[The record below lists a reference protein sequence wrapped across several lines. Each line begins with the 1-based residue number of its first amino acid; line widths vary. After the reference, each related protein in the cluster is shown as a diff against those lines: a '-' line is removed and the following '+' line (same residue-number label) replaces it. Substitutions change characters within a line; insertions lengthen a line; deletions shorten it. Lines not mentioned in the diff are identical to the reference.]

1 MSMATNAAPD
11 PVPRLGESGQVQ
23 RFLALSRAE
32 ASAYRQI
39 MRGFSAGLHPAAPET
54 FVRGFI
60 FRKFRAHDAPLA
72 GEEIA
77 VARALPDAAAAD
89 ALALVAG
96 ALLAVEAGLWD
107 TASILAERAYAR
119 DQHETFAQRLR
130 LAAAE
135 RSSTL
140 HLAVD
145 SWLADRFCPN
155 PFTDA
160 EIIGSHDVYTCCAAW
175 LPARIGTLA
184 GEVQATDIWNSTRA
198 AELRRSI
205 LEGDFS
211 YCSRLSCPKI
221 AGRSLPR
228 RADVD
233 DPALR
238 RAIDAHQTKDLPL
251 PRRVLLSYDTS
262 CNLSCPSCRTKLI
275 QKSQADATE
284 LDRFYEDR
292 VAPLLEGAEAIK
304 ITGSGDPFGSRHF
317 RKVLSRLTAT
327 PAATKGPRLQLHTN
341 GVLFDRRA
349 WDELCLE
356 GHVRSVWVSVD
367 ATEADTYAELRRDG
381 DFERLWRNLEFLG
394 DLRRQGRIGSLRL
407 DFVVQTK
414 NYRQMPAL
422 VDRAE
427 AIGADGVH
435 FLMLRNW
442 ATFTEQEF
450 LDRAVAQPG
459 HPLHNDL
466 LAVLDDPRFDRPTVD
481 LGNVAPLRRRAA
493 RPMPLY
499 EEPSPALP
507 PVLLVFS
514 LQRSGS
520 NLLFDALEG
529 YGEALVLREAFNP
542 IGAYGADQMVVAEF
556 GQLLGLPL
564 LGPTDDRLVRH
575 LRRHP
580 VDSLLQLRRMAAS
593 RGRKALILKV
603 FPDHI
608 DDAVLLEDLLPDDQV
623 RPFFL
628 TRSPLEAW
636 ISLQKAR
643 AGWSWTGVDT
653 TDLRPGVDPQTFAI
667 WQDRVETWFA
677 GLAGAVRSFGRDRI
691 VLNYEA
697 DLCAP
702 QRKATDRIAGLVERL
717 VPELRGGVPSWSTRA
732 RQDRTIDPF
741 ARIAN
746 GAELR
751 TWLLSEGRLER
762 ALQPFVLPD
771 VKD

>member
-1 MSMATNAAPD
+1 MAMNAAPNA
-11 PVPRLGESGQVQ
+11 VPRLGDSGLLL
-23 RFLALSRAE
+23 RFLALSQAE
-32 ASAYRQI
+32 APAYRQI
-39 MRGFSAGLHPAAPET
+39 MRGQSVDLHPAAPEA
-54 FVRGFI
+54 FARNFISRQFRGP
-60 FRKFRAHDAPLA
+60 AAPLA
-72 GEEIA
+72 GQEIA
-77 VARALPDAAAAD
+77 VAQALPDAAAAD
-89 ALALVAG
+89 ALALVVG
-96 ALLAVEAGLWD
+96 ALMAIEAGLWD
-107 TASILAERAYAR
+107 TASILAERAFAR
-119 DQHETFAQRLR
+119 DQHETFAQRLL
-130 LAAAE
+130 LAATE
-135 RSSTL
+135 RSPTL
-140 HLAVD
+140 HLTVD
-145 SWLADRFCPN
+145 RWLADRFCSS

-160 EIIGSHDVYTCCAAW
+160 EIIGNHDVYTCCAAW

-184 GEVQATDIWNSTRA
+184 GKVQATDIWNSTRA

-228 RADVD
+228 RVDVD
-233 DPALR
+233 DPVHR
-238 RAIDAHQTKDLPL
+238 RAIEARQTKNLPL

-275 QKSQADATE
+275 QKSQAEVAE
-284 LDRFYEDR
+284 LDRFYGDR

-317 RKVLSRLTAT
+317 RKVISQLTAT
-327 PAATKGPRLQLHTN
+327 PAAGTGARLQLHTN

-349 WDELCLE
+349 WEELSLE

-381 DFERLWRNLEFLG
+381 DFDRLWKNLEFLG
-394 DLRRQGRIGSLRL
+394 DLRQQGRIGSLRL
-407 DFVVQTK
+407 DFVVQAA

-442 ATFTEQEF
+442 GTFTEQGF
-450 LDRAVAQPG
+450 IDRAVAQPG

-466 LAVLDDPRFDRPTVD
+466 LAVLDDPRLDRPTVD
-481 LGNVAPLRRRAA
+481 LGNLAPLRRRSA
-493 RPMPLY
+493 RPMSLRD
-499 EEPSPALP
+499 EPSPALP
-507 PVLLVFS
+507 PVLLVLS
-514 LQRSGS
+514 LPRSGS

-529 YGEALVLREAFNP
+529 YGQASVLREAFNP
-542 IGAYGADQMVVAEF
+542 IGAYGADQMVVDEF
-556 GQLLGLPL
+556 GQLLGRTL

-580 VDSLLQLRRMAAS
+580 ADSLLQLRRMAAS
-593 RGRKALILKV
+593 RGRKALMLKI

-608 DDAVLLEDLLPDDQV
+608 DDEVLLQNLLPDEQV
-623 RPFFL
+623 RPVFL
-628 TRSPLEAW
+628 MRSPLDAW

-643 AGWSWTGVDT
+643 ASWNWTGVDT
-653 TDLRPGVDPQTFAI
+653 TDLRPEVDAQDFAI
-667 WQDRVETWFA
+667 WQDRAETWFA
-677 GLAGAVRSFGRDRI
+677 GLAGAVRASGREPT
-691 VLNYEA
+691 VLSYEA

-702 QRKATDRIAGLVERL
+702 EASATDRIAGLLDRIL
-717 VPELRGGVPSWSTRA
+717 PELRGDRPCWSTRP
-732 RQDRTIDPF
+732 RQDRTTDPF

-762 ALQPFVLPD
+762 ALRPCVLPD
-771 VKD
+771 VRD